1 MKKFDV
7 IIGNPPY
14 QEPDNGH
21 GSSAKPLYNT
31 FIEKAI
37 QLNPKY
43 LSFVIPSRWFVG
55 GKNLDDFR
63 KRMLSDTRISSIV
76 DYPES
81 GECFPDND
89 IKGGINYFVWDKDYN
104 GPCKVTNIMNGIA
117 SSSDYRYMNKYDTF
131 IRFTIAEKI
140 VDKVLSLGEESFA
153 NENMRKNRFGLNTN
167 FPNYET
173 TYSDG
178 FYKLYALKKEVWV
191 DPKYIKKNPT
201 IVDKIKIL
209 TTEAYGGKGAYP
221 QQVTNRPFIAM
232 PNSCCTA
239 TYLVLATPD
248 NVDDAEKII
257 AYLKTKFV
265 RFLVS
270 LRKTTQ
276 HSSESTYKFVPKPD
290 LNNQLT
296 DEYLY
301 KKYKLTVEEIDFIE
315 KMIREMK

>member
-21 GSSAKPLYNT
+21 GSSARPLYNI
-31 FIEKAI
+31 FIEKAK

-63 KRMLSDTRISSIV
+63 KKMLADTRISSIV

-81 GECFPDND
+81 SECFPDND
-89 IKGGINYFVWDKDYN
+89 IKGGINYFVWDKNYN
-104 GPCKVTNIMNGIA
+104 GPCEVTTIMKGIK
-117 SSSDYRYMNKYDTF
+117 SNPEYRYLNKYDTF
-131 IRFTIAEKI
+131 VRFGIAEKI
-140 VDKVLSLGEESFA
+140 VDKVLSYNEKSFS

-167 FPNYET
+167 FKNF
-173 TYSDG
+173 SIDHQQG
-178 FYKLYALKKEVWV
+178 FVKLYAIKKEVWV
-191 DPKYIKKNPT
+191 DPSHIKKNKHL
-201 IVDKIKIL
+201 VDKIKIL

-221 QQVTNRPFIAM
+221 QQVTNRPLIAM

-239 TYLVLATPD
+239 TYLVLDTPD
-248 NVDDAEKII
+248 TIEDATKIVQ
-257 AYLKTKFV
+257 YLKTKFV

-276 HSSESTYKFVPKPD
+276 HSSESTYKFVPYPD
-290 LNNQLT
+290 LSQDVT
-296 DEYLY
+296 DEFLY
-301 KKYKLTVEEIDFIE
+301 KKYKLTKEEIDFIE
-315 KMIREMK
+315 QMIKEME